1 MDDAD
6 LAGPFV
12 FCFAFAFFLLLV
24 SRHPRHFAILFN
36 SCSHNRYIYVVWETP
51 ILIHLR
57 RRSPRH
63 HRHLPL
69 AQPHVRN
76 RYRRLPHSLRPRLLP
91 LTHGRPRRYRHGCRY
106 RSAPGLPP
114 LHHQYRLVHTRRQC
128 DLRRCPA
135 NGSPAATG
143 SVPDWIVVWLF
154 CTVEYF

>member
-24 SRHPRHFAILFN
+24 SRHIHHQPLLTNI
-36 SCSHNRYIYVVWETP
+36 VWQTP

-57 RRSPRH
+57 RRPPRH

-69 AQPHVRN
+69 TQPHVRN

-91 LTHGRPRRYRHGCRY
+91 LAHGRPRRHRHGRRY
-106 RSAPGLPP
+106 RSPPGLPP
-114 LHHQYRLVHTRRQC
+114 LHHQYRLVHTRSQR
-128 DLRRCPA
+128 DFRSRVTD
-135 NGSPAATG
+135 GSPAVTR
-143 SVPDWIVVWLF
+143 SVPGWIVVWLF
-154 CTVEYF
+154 RTVEYF